1 MRLRTRR
8 LVARHTYGLA
18 FALLLSPAVLQSG
31 QFSCSGDTTLSSMA
45 FETDGEDQIAFS
57 PSVKGY
63 ETSTNADTA
72 VLRAGASDPSARVR
86 YEWHV
91 DGLVVDGGELGV
103 GGGEVTTDVPLGEA
117 TLRVR
122 VLPSGGAV
130 GDYTIDVCRC
140 GTAFYDRTNPLR
152 LTPFPDDY
160 WLIDDPTTPT
170 GKRVLLKV
178 PPREA
183 DVGVLFAALMNET
196 ILLDGFSPIGGVVIE
211 LSDEPDPTSLPLNP
225 GASLD
230 PAASLRLY
238 DVAPSSTTF
247 GERIPFE
254 LTPVSRALPGQAVN
268 HALVLYPAVTLDQRG
283 MYAVVLTKDARTL
296 DQRPYQPS
304 TFMEAALSAP
314 VAGEATEVS
323 RTRGLLLDDVIGVIS
338 NPSRVADVVPFDSI
352 ALVARFSTRSTDD
365 LPLTPLS
372 MREQI
377 HAMPPPTY
385 QITSVSPGPGDV
397 ATIVRGTFQAPNFL
411 ENQFFIA
418 RDAEGA
424 PRMTGT
430 VNVPFVF
437 ALPDAAASGPVP
449 VVMFQH
455 GSPGSSEQVWWEAQ
469 WTLAAEGFAVVG
481 MTDTLNRVL
490 GQNLDTQNRAL
501 FQGLLDNWRFPQLF
515 MQTYAEQMSFV
526 RLIEQLGNLDRVP
539 YPSGDGTPDLDL
551 GSPLT
556 YVGLSMGSVLGSAF
570 LAYAPEIKAAAIA
583 VGGLRQGE
591 AYFNRGDF
599 IDLFPPDLAALLP
612 NANPADFWVGLSILQ
627 MVFDHQDPHLHSAY
641 IYRSPVVIDGST
653 QRASLL
659 LQEGLRDPNQMTLM
673 RALAWTIGPL
683 PHLAPVWED
692 STILDSVTG
701 PVTANIDPT
710 TTAAFY
716 QFVPAGVPN
725 IPHTPGCEF
734 EPNGHFCAQTAD
746 EARQQRALF
755 LRSAIQDPVP
765 TIVDPLVP

>member
-1 MRLRTRR
+1 M
-8 LVARHTYGLA
+8 ARQTYGLA
-18 FALLLSPAVLQSG
+18 FALVLSPAFLQSG
-31 QFSCSGDTTLSSMA
+31 QLSCSGNTTLSSLE
-45 FETDGEDQIAFS
+45 FETDGENQIAFS
-57 PSVKGY
+57 PSVKSY
-63 ETSTNADTA
+63 ELSTSADSA
-72 VLRAGASDPSARVR
+72 LLRATASDASARVR
-86 YEWHV
+86 YQWYV
-91 DGLVVDGGELGV
+91 DGALVDEGELGV
-103 GGGEVTTDVPLGEA
+103 GGGEVTTDIPLGEA

-130 GDYTIDVCRC
+130 TDYTIDVCRC
-140 GTAFYDRTNPLR
+140 GTAFYDRTNPVQ
-152 LTPFPDDY
+152 LTPFPDDF
-160 WLIDDPTTPT
+160 WLANDPSTPS
-170 GKRVLLKV
+170 GKRVLLQV

-211 LSDEPDPTSLPLNP
+211 LSDEPDPSSLPMTPN
-225 GASLD
+225 ASLD
-230 PAASLRLY
+230 PNASLRLY
-238 DVAPSSTTF
+238 NVTPSSPTF
-247 GERIPFE
+247 GERVPFQ
-254 LTPVSRALPGQAVN
+254 LTAISRALPGQAVN
-268 HALVLYPAVTLDQRG
+268 HALILYPAVTLDSRAT
-283 MYAVVLTKDARTL
+283 YAVVLTKDALTL

-304 TFMEAALSAP
+304 TFMKATLSSPVGGEAA
-314 VAGEATEVS
+314 EV
-323 RTRGLLLDDVIGVIS
+323 TRIRDLLFPDVIGVVS
-338 NPSRVADVVPFDSI
+338 SPSLGSDAVPFHSI

-377 HAMPPPTY
+377 HTMPPPTY
-385 QITSVSPGPGDV
+385 QVTSVSQGPGDV

-418 RDAEGA
+418 RDPGGD

-437 ALPDAAASGPVP
+437 ALPNAAASGPVP

-490 GQNLDTQNRAL
+490 GEDLDIQNRAL
-501 FQGLLDNWRFPQLF
+501 FQALLDNWRFPQLF

-526 RLIEQLGNLDRVP
+526 RLIEQLGNLDSVP

-551 GSPLT
+551 SAPLT
-556 YVGLSMGSVLGSAF
+556 YVGLSMGSVLGSGF

-583 VGGLRQGE
+583 AGALRQGE
-591 AYFNRGDF
+591 AYFNLGAF
-599 IDLFPPDLAALLP
+599 IDLFPPDLGALLP
-612 NANPADFWVGLSILQ
+612 NANPTDFWVGLSILQ
-627 MVFDHQDPHLHSAY
+627 MVFDHQDPHLHSRY
-641 IYRSPVVIDGST
+641 IYRSPAVIDGTT

-659 LQEGLRDPNQMTLM
+659 LQEGLRDTNQRSLM

-683 PHLAPVWED
+683 PHLEPVWED
-692 STILDSVTG
+692 SAILNSTTA
-701 PVTANIDPT
+701 PVSANVDPT

-725 IPHTPGCEF
+725 IPPTPGCAF
-734 EPNGHFCAQTAD
+734 EPEGHFCAQVAD
-746 EARQQRALF
+746 EARRQRALL
-755 LRSAIQDPVP
+755 LRSAVEEPVP
-765 TIVDPLVP
+765 TIIDPLLP